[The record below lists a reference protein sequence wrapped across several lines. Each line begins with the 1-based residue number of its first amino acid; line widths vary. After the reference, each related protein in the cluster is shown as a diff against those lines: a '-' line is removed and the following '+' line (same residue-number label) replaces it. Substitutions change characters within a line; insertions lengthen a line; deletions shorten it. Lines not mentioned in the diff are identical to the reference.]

1 MQNCATRSD
10 RLLELILFSLRD
22 RGALC
27 ALVLASYRVELTCLL
42 DRISSGSIGDDDDA
56 MGGDEE
62 EERVRVTGGRR
73 DRSVRAAVR
82 GGAAR
87 ARRAEPGISEE
98 DAFLLYDLAG
108 RIAEAAA
115 AARLPVIR
123 RDALTLREKA
133 AEVHAGGE
141 RAEREM
147 LAAGLRVIDRILDAA
162 RAQPAPRREPA
173 GKDLN

>member
-27 ALVLASYRVELTCLL
+27 ALVLATYRVELTSLL
-42 DRISSGSIGDDDDA
+42 DRVSSGSIGDVGEGDDEREVA
-56 MGGDEE
+56 ALLREEGAGG
-62 EERVRVTGGRR
+62 
-73 DRSVRAAVR
+73 SP
-82 GGAAR
+82 AR
-87 ARRAEPGISEE
+87 AGARRGRRAEPRISEE
-98 DAFLLYDLAG
+98 DAFLVYDLAG
-108 RIAEAAA
+108 CIAEAAA
-115 AARLPVIR
+115 AARLPVVR

-141 RAEREM
+141 RAERDM

-162 RAQPAPRREPA
+162 RAQPAPRNEPA
-173 GKDLN
+173 SKDLN

>member
-42 DRISSGSIGDDDDA
+42 DRVSAGSIGDDDE
-56 MGGDEE
+56 DE
-62 EERVRVTGGRR
+62 VATL
-73 DRSVRAAVR
+73 VR
-82 GGAAR
+82 GNRGGGSRAR
-87 ARRAEPGISEE
+87 AGALLERAEPRISEE
-98 DAFLLYDLAG
+98 DAFLVYDLAG

-115 AARLPVIR
+115 AGRLPVVR

-141 RAEREM
+141 RAERDM
-147 LAAGLRVIDRILDAA
+147 LTAGLRVIDRILDAA
-162 RAQPAPRREPA
+162 RAQPAPRSEPA
-173 GKDLN
+173 SKGLN

>member
-27 ALVLASYRVELTCLL
+27 ALVLATYRVELTGLL
-42 DRISSGSIGDDDDA
+42 DRVSSGSIGDGDD
-56 MGGDEE
+56 
-62 EERVRVTGGRR
+62 EREVAALVREDG
-73 DRSVRAAVR
+73 AV
-82 GGAAR
+82 GSPAR
-87 ARRAEPGISEE
+87 AGARRGRRAEPRISEE
-98 DAFLLYDLAG
+98 DAFLVYDLAG
-108 RIAEAAA
+108 CIAEAAA
-115 AARLPVIR
+115 AARLPVVR

-141 RAEREM
+141 RAERDM

-162 RAQPAPRREPA
+162 RAQPAPRNEPA
-173 GKDLN
+173 SKDLN

>member
-27 ALVLASYRVELTCLL
+27 ALVLATYRVELTSLL
-42 DRISSGSIGDDDDA
+42 DRVSSGSIGDGDDEREVAALVREDGA
-56 MGGDEE
+56 GG
-62 EERVRVTGGRR
+62 
-73 DRSVRAAVR
+73 SPARAGSR
-82 GGAAR
+82 R
-87 ARRAEPGISEE
+87 ARRAEPRISEE
-98 DAFLLYDLAG
+98 DAFLVYDLAG
-108 RIAEAAA
+108 CIAEAAA
-115 AARLPVIR
+115 AARLPVVR

-162 RAQPAPRREPA
+162 RAQPAPRNEPA
-173 GKDLN
+173 SKDLN

>member
-1 MQNCATRSD
+1 MQNCGTRSD

-27 ALVLASYRVELTCLL
+27 ALILAAYRVELTCLL
-42 DRISSGSIGDDDDA
+42 DRLSTGSIEDGDDD
-56 MGGDEE
+56 EE
-62 EERVRVTGGRR
+62 HGFATGGRR
-73 DRSVRAAVR
+73 DRPARAAVR
-82 GGAAR
+82 AVAR
-87 ARRAEPGISEE
+87 ARRAEPSISEE

-115 AARLPVIR
+115 AARLPLVR

-133 AEVHAGGE
+133 AEVHARGE
-141 RAEREM
+141 RAEREL
-147 LAAGLRVIDRILDAA
+147 LAAGLRVIDRILEAA
-162 RAQPAPRREPA
+162 RAQRAPRSEPA